1 MFFLLFNRSLWKR
14 NFLLFGRLVHGC
26 LVARVALVCWG
37 SWGSFAYLI
46 LQVFYYCYFF
56 LLIRD
61 VVRNTTYVGI
71 IGGSRFLDFEGY
83 FEYFDTAYALHFVSC
98 FKNWRCSIISSL
110 LKYRVEI
117 DVLFFRIDLIVF
129 GVFHFF
135 I

>member
-14 NFLLFGRLVHGC
+14 NFLLFGHLVLGC
-26 LVARVALVCWG
+26 VVARVALVCWG
-37 SWGSFAYLI
+37 SWGSFANVI

-56 LLIRD
+56 FLICD
-61 VVRNTTYVGI
+61 FVRNTTYVGI
-71 IGGSRFLDFEGY
+71 IGGSRFDHFERY
-83 FEYFDTAYALHFVSC
+83 SEYFDTADALHFVSW

-117 DVLFFRIDLIVF
+117 DILFFRIDLIVF
-129 GVFHFF
+129 DVFHFF